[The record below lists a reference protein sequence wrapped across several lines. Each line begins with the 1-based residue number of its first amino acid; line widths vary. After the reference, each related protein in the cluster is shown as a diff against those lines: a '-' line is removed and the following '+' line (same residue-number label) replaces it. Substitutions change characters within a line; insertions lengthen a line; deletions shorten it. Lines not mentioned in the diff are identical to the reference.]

1 MADNSNAASF
11 SNDGSFMQQFM
22 KKYEKPKV
30 LPDPNQVKE
39 QEKKAE
45 EAEEKRK
52 LEEERKLQQE
62 REELKAEQKR
72 REEMVQKL
80 IADQKKHQESGPA
93 NQLAP
98 KARKQPFQ
106 SKSSST
112 PRKRKEAPPRSKP
125 AMPVTKKQKT
135 SVHLP
140 RYKARVIPPLEPP
153 KPPPLDIK
161 MQIDAIAESVVENG
175 LRLEEEIINSN
186 TRDRKFAFL
195 FDKESPEF
203 KYYEH
208 KKEQLCE
215 EKGIIL
221 AKTNLEQSESVRA
234 LNEKVKV
241 FSVLYKD
248 LEKKLEEEDRNLRS
262 NVDYESIYAEDTPKD
277 EQDGKFMQKLS
288 SHYTGAPDDAEYQS
302 TLVSNGNKGAMLLK
316 NMGWTEGWLRLT
328 ILRISHE
335 DVYSA
340 LYSHIS

>member
-1 MADNSNAASF
+1 MFIRKTQSLPNRLRNRFHPCFHYFVSMADNSNAASF

-112 PRKRKEAPPRSKP
+112 PKKRKEAPPRSKP

-186 TRDRKFAFL
+186 TRDRKFA
-195 FDKESPEF
+195 
-203 KYYEH
+203 
-208 KKEQLCE
+208 
-215 EKGIIL
+215 
-221 AKTNLEQSESVRA
+221 
-234 LNEKVKV
+234 
-241 FSVLYKD
+241 
-248 LEKKLEEEDRNLRS
+248 
-262 NVDYESIYAEDTPKD
+262 YA
-277 EQDGKFMQKLS
+277 
-288 SHYTGAPDDAEYQS
+288 
-302 TLVSNGNKGAMLLK
+302 V
-316 NMGWTEGWLRLT
+316 
-328 ILRISHE
+328 
-335 DVYSA
+335 VYS
-340 LYSHIS
+340 